1 MVEGGT
7 YISREYL
14 IIIFI
19 LIGLRVCRTQG
30 TAPLVLL
37 RPLLLINRLRLR
49 ILGRRLLCLFLFG
62 RRFRGLVNLQG
73 LEGLDC

>member
-1 MVEGGT
+1 VVEGGT